1 MFTRFIKEL
10 RIDTVGPEVLV
21 AALSFVSVLFLGA
34 SILFVREQRRKAMRK
49 RLETTGPAAT
59 GSTST
64 ESKSLRLFE
73 QIGNFISHG
82 HASTSLWE
90 QLIRAGYLSQG
101 APAIYTGIKML
112 LFTVGLSITAFLVL
126 PGPGSIVQKIFL
138 ISIGGLVPFFMPNV
152 AVLMRERKRR
162 EEIRHF
168 LPDAVDLLEIC
179 VTSGIGLDM
188 AWNMVAD
195 EIYHVSPVL
204 GSAMDLSNFEM
215 HLGASRT
222 EAMRNM
228 ATRTGAEQLASL
240 AAILV
245 QSERFGTSVAAALQ
259 EFAVW
264 MRDERHMTAEE
275 KAEKLPMKLLFP
287 MALFI
292 FPAILVTAIG
302 PAMIHISRTLVIQ

>member
-1 MFTRFIKEL
+1 MFARFIKDI
-10 RIDTVGPEVLV
+10 RIDAAGPEVLV
-21 AALSFVSVLFLGA
+21 AVLAFVSVLFLGA
-34 SILFVREQRRKAMRK
+34 SILFVRQQRRKAMRK
-49 RLETTGPAAT
+49 RLETTGSLAGST
-59 GSTST
+59 GS
-64 ESKSLRLFE
+64 ESKSLRFFE

-90 QLIRAGYLSQG
+90 QLIRAGYMSQG

-112 LFTVGLSITAFLVL
+112 LFTIGLTVTAFFVL
-126 PGPGSIVQKIFL
+126 PGPGNGVQKTVL
-138 ISIGGLVPFFMPNV
+138 ISIGGLVPFFMPNL
-152 AVLMRERKRR
+152 AVLARERKRR
-162 EEIRHF
+162 EEIRLF

-204 GSAMDLSNFEM
+204 GNAMDLSNFEM

-222 EAMRNM
+222 QAMRNM

-292 FPAILVTAIG
+292 FPAIMVIAIG
-302 PAMIHISRTLVIQ
+302 PAMIHISRTLLIQ

>member
-1 MFTRFIKEL
+1 MFARFI
-10 RIDTVGPEVLV
+10 RDIRVDATGPEILV
-21 AALSFVSVLFLGA
+21 AVLAFVSVLFLGI
-34 SILFVREQRRKAMRK
+34 SVLFVREQRQKAVRK
-49 RLETTGPAAT
+49 RLAMT
-59 GSTST
+59 GSLPGST
-64 ESKSLRLFE
+64 GGESKSLRFFE
-73 QIGNFISHG
+73 QVGNFISHG

-90 QLIRAGYLSQG
+90 QLIRAGYMSQG

-112 LFTVGLSITAFLVL
+112 LFTIGLAVSAFLVL
-126 PGPGSIVQKIFL
+126 PGPGSGVQKIVL
-138 ISIGGLVPFFMPNV
+138 ISLGGLVPFFVPNV
-152 AVLMRERKRR
+152 AVLMREKKRR
-162 EEIRHF
+162 EQIRLF

-188 AWNMVAD
+188 AWNMVAE

-245 QSERFGTSVAAALQ
+245 QSERFGTSIAAALQ

-292 FPAILVTAIG
+292 FPAILVIAIG
-302 PAMIHISRTLVIQ
+302 PAMIHISRTLMVQ

>member
-1 MFTRFIKEL
+1 MFARFIKDI
-10 RIDTVGPEVLV
+10 RIDAAGPEVLV
-21 AALSFVSVLFLGA
+21 AVLAFVSVLFLGI
-34 SILFVREQRRKAMRK
+34 SILFVREQRRKAVRK
-49 RLETTGPAAT
+49 RLEIASSLAGST
-59 GSTST
+59 GS
-64 ESKSLRLFE
+64 ESKSLRFFE

-90 QLIRAGYLSQG
+90 QLIRAGYMSQG

-112 LFTVGLSITAFLVL
+112 LFTIGLTVSAFLVL
-126 PGPGSIVQKIFL
+126 PGSGSGVQKTVL
-138 ISIGGLVPFFMPNV
+138 ISLGGLVPFFMPNV

-162 EEIRHF
+162 EEIRLF

-204 GSAMDLSNFEM
+204 GNAMDLSNFEM

-245 QSERFGTSVAAALQ
+245 QSERFGTSIAAALQ

-287 MALFI
+287 MAFFI
-292 FPAILVTAIG
+292 FPAIMVIAIG
-302 PAMIHISRTLVIQ
+302 PAMIHISRTLMVQ